1 MSVAQRLHKRRFELQ
16 KKFLSELEG
25 VMNVKIR
32 FFAIFTTALLF
43 FAASPGASAD
53 EFYKNKKLRFIVG
66 FDAGGGYDVFTRVV
80 ARHVDKHIPG
90 KPSVTVENMPGAGS
104 LIAANYI
111 AGKAKP
117 DGLTAGVFSSGLIT
131 QQAMGAKEI
140 RFDARK
146 FRWIGS
152 MSSGTP
158 VCAIMAFTGL
168 KTFDDVL
175 SSKKQLR
182 IGSTGPGT
190 TSHDLAKLMVGLM
203 NAPFKIVSGY
213 KGTSEIRIALQRKEV
228 DGACWTWES
237 MSQTAQSML
246 DASGDERL
254 IPYVIQGKSE
264 DPLTKGLPQFTA
276 KIKDQE
282 KLTAFKAWLEPYEF
296 FRPLALP
303 PETPKDRVQ
312 ILRTALKKTMDDPAF
327 LAEVKKSQLD
337 VHHTSGEDVEKN
349 VEQILAIPPKP
360 KQILASLLAEK
371 KA

>member
-1 MSVAQRLHKRRFELQ
+1 MNEQVRFC
-16 KKFLSELEG
+16 
-25 VMNVKIR
+25 
-32 FFAIFTTALLF
+32 AIFITALLF
-43 FAASPGASAD
+43 FAASPRASAD
-53 EFYKNKKLRFIVG
+53 EFYKDKKLRIVVG

-80 ARHVDKHIPG
+80 ARHMDKHIPG
-90 KPSVTVENMPGAGS
+90 KPAVVVENMPGAGS
-104 LIAANYI
+104 LVAANYL

-131 QQAMGAKEI
+131 QQATGAKEI

-190 TSHDLAKLMVGLM
+190 TSHDLTQLMVGLM

-213 KGTSEIRIALQRKEV
+213 KGTSEIRIALQRKEI

-237 MSQTAQSML
+237 MSQTGQSML

-264 DPLTKGLPQFTA
+264 DPRTKGLPQFTS

-296 FRPLALP
+296 FRPLAMP
-303 PETPKDRVQ
+303 AETPKDRVQ
-312 ILRTALKKTMDDPAF
+312 PLRTALKQTMEDPAF

-337 VHHTSGEDVEKN
+337 VHYTSGEEVEKSI
-349 VEQILAIPPKP
+349 EQILAIPPKS
-360 KQILASLLAEK
+360 KQILASLLADK
-371 KA
+371 KG

>member
-1 MSVAQRLHKRRFELQ
+1 MNRQVRFC
-16 KKFLSELEG
+16 
-25 VMNVKIR
+25 
-32 FFAIFTTALLF
+32 AIFIIAVLF
-43 FAASPGASAD
+43 FAASPGATAD
-53 EFYKNKKLRFIVG
+53 EFYKGKNVRFVVG

-80 ARHVDKHIPG
+80 ARHLDKHIPG
-90 KPSVTVENMPGAGS
+90 KPNVTVENMPGAGS

-117 DGLTAGVFSSGLIT
+117 DGLTAAVFSSGLIT
-131 QQAMGAKEI
+131 QQAMGAKEQL

-146 FRWIGS
+146 LRWIGS

-190 TSHDLAKLMVGLM
+190 TSHDLTNLMIGLM

-264 DPLTKGLPQFTA
+264 DPLTKGLPQFTS

-296 FRPLALP
+296 FRPLAMP
-303 PETPKDRVQ
+303 PETPKERLQ
-312 ILRTALKKTMDDPAF
+312 ILRTALKQTMEDPAF

-337 VHHTSGEDVEKN
+337 VHYTSGEAVEKS
-349 VEQILAIPPKP
+349 VEEILAIPPKS
-360 KQILASLLAEK
+360 KQILASLLTDK
-371 KA
+371 KG